1 MALFWI
7 AAVFCIL
14 ILGIS
19 GVCFYIAFYEPRN
32 RKNKS
37 ANAILPPGELYAP
50 YREITRQWAEEVR
63 AMPHEE
69 FYIESRDG
77 LHLFG
82 KYYQCKENAPIE
94 IMFHGYR
101 GSAERDLSG
110 GVRRAFALGHNV
122 LIVDQRTAGKS
133 EGNVITFGILERWD
147 CVDWVNFV
155 VEKFGSDVRII
166 LTGISMGA
174 ATVLMAAGEDLPE
187 NVVGVLADCGY
198 SSAREIIQKTIREM
212 KLPVGL
218 SYFFVRL
225 GAIIFGRFDP
235 DETSPLKAMERCNLP
250 VIFIHGD
257 ADNYVPCAMSEAVCN
272 ACRSKKE
279 LVRIPGAG
287 HGLAYPVAPEK
298 YVDAMKAFFYPE
310 KS

>member
-1 MALFWI
+1 MVFYWI
-7 AAVFCIL
+7 AGAICIF
-14 ILGIS
+14 ILLVSYI
-19 GVCFYIAFYEPRN
+19 CFYMAFYEPRN
-32 RKNKS
+32 KKNKS
-37 ANAILPPGELYAP
+37 AEAILPPGELYAP

-77 LHLFG
+77 LCLFG
-82 KYYQCKENAPIE
+82 KYYQYKENAPIE

-133 EGNVITFGILERWD
+133 EGKVITFGILERWD
-147 CVDWVNFV
+147 CVDWVHFV
-155 VEKFGSDVRII
+155 LEKFGPDVRII

-174 ATVLMAAGEDLPE
+174 ATVMMAAGEDLPE

-225 GAIIFGRFDP
+225 GAVIFGRFDP
-235 DETSPLKAMERCNLP
+235 DETSPLKAMERCKLP
-250 VIFIHGD
+250 IIFIHGD
-257 ADNYVPCAMSEAVCN
+257 ADDYVPCTMSEAVYN

-279 LVRIPGAG
+279 LVMIPGAG
-287 HGLAYPVAPEK
+287 HGLAYPKAPEK
-298 YVDAMKAFFYPE
+298 YIDAMKAFFYPE
-310 KS
+310 NA